1 MDDTIEVFATE
12 GEALAFI
19 EGLETAQNMIDDDHL
34 SWDLTSDGGVSGVD
48 GKWAVSV
55 RFTV

>member
-1 MDDTIEVFATE
+1 MDDTIEVFDTE

-34 SWDLTSDGGVSGVD
+34 SWDSLPEFVD
-48 GKWAVSV
+48 GMWAVSV
-55 RFTV
+55 RFTI

>member
-19 EGLETAQNMIDDDHL
+19 EGLETAQDMIDDDHL
-34 SWDLTSDGGVSGVD
+34 TWDEPVVENGQWIVR
-48 GKWAVSV
+48 V
-55 RFTV
+55 RFLV

>member
-1 MDDTIEVFATE
+1 MDDTIEVFDTE
-12 GEALAFI
+12 GEAIAFT

-34 SWDLTSDGGVSGVD
+34 SWDAPAVVD

-55 RFTV
+55 RFIV

>member
-1 MDDTIEVFATE
+1 MDDTIEVFDTE

-34 SWDLTSDGGVSGVD
+34 SWDSLPEFVD
-48 GKWAVSV
+48 GTWTVAV
-55 RFTV
+55 RFIV